1 VKRRE
6 FITLLGGATAWPLAA
21 RAQQQPMPVIGFL
34 SARSSTSGAFM
45 AAAFRQGL
53 SESGYVEGRNVS
65 VEYRWAEGNYDRLA
79 ELADDLIRREVAII
93 AAISGTPAALAAK
106 AATTTIPIVFAN
118 GGDPLTS
125 GLVASLNRPG
135 GNVTGMTFYTVAL
148 AGKRLEL
155 IHALVPTAMAMGF
168 LVNRNNPAEE
178 PEIGDAEAAAR
189 AHGIRLHV
197 LNAASERDVD
207 AAFTSLIEQRAGALL
222 VGSDPVFFGFSN
234 KLVELTARYAIP
246 AVYYAREFAEV
257 GGLMSYG
264 SRQNDTYRQAGIYV
278 AKILPGAKP
287 ADLPVM
293 QPTKFE
299 FVINIKTAKALGL
312 QIPDNLLALADEV
325 IEIGA
330 RRRGR
335 VAARGPRAAASDA
348 HGRVRHR
355 PLIQL
360 RHGPQTGVSPGLAGS
375 GLCRRPKRRYRTGLR
390 GKPRSPRRQ
399 RDWLCHNGGLGHRQD
414 AADSERDRAQ
424 RCTRFYD
431 F

>member
-278 AKILPGAKP
+278 AKILPRAKP

-325 IEIGA
+325 IE
-330 RRRGR
+330 
-335 VAARGPRAAASDA
+335 
-348 HGRVRHR
+348 
-355 PLIQL
+355 
-360 RHGPQTGVSPGLAGS
+360 
-375 GLCRRPKRRYRTGLR
+375 
-390 GKPRSPRRQ
+390 
-399 RDWLCHNGGLGHRQD
+399 
-414 AADSERDRAQ
+414 
-424 RCTRFYD
+424 
-431 F
+431 